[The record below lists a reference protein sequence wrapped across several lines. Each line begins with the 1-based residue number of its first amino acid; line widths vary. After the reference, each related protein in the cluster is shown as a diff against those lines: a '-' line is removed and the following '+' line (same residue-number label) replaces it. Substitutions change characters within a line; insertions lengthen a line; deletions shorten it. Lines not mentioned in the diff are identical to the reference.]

1 MRNRELIVS
10 KLEQTEGKLK
20 TLLMMVKMG
29 QPIED
34 FLRTI
39 GEAEELVQETKEY
52 INREPINYA
61 Q

>member
-20 TLLMMVKMG
+20 TLLMLVKMG
-29 QPIED
+29 QPIEE

-39 GEAEELVQETKEY
+39 QEAEDLVQDAKEY
-52 INREPINYA
+52 INREPISYV
-61 Q
+61 